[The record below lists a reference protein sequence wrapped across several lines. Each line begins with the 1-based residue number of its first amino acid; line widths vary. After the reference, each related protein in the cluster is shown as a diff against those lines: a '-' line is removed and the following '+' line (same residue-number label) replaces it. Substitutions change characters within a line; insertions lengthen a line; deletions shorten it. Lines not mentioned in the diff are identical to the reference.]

1 MTRREESA
9 LKVLRN
15 KKLLLLAASL
25 AALAVFLTAALL
37 LSDGAKNHADGGS
50 FAIHM
55 TEIMGSNSS
64 YPAPDGRYYDWV
76 ELHNSAD
83 GAIDI
88 SGYHLT
94 DNDRA
99 VKYTVPDGT
108 VLPADGYLVIWCDAD
123 APDGAD
129 RAGFSISRS
138 GGEVLYLMN
147 SKNVVVDTAYTVSM
161 ERNQP
166 MVFTAGAWSL
176 GSFATPGFANNAQGY
191 EDYLSSRTSGSFT
204 VELSEMVASNRLYP
218 APDGGCYDFIELHN
232 AGSEPVDLSGC
243 RLTDTDGEAK
253 YTLPDG
259 LMLPPDGYYVVW
271 CGTETGADFGLSS
284 DGGEA
289 VSLQGPDGGLI
300 DRVELPKLNRNEA
313 YVRKTAGEWQIESRA
328 TPGYSNDDSGYA
340 QYVASFGLEDC
351 GLMLSEIMTN
361 NRGCLCDSDGDFG
374 DWAELYNGGG
384 TAVDLTG
391 WYLTDDPLEPQKWAF
406 PARTIA
412 PGEYLLIFCDGKDR
426 NGAQLHTSFS
436 LSSSGGES
444 LCLVTPIG
452 SVADQAELPALDAD
466 RAFSRNDDGGF
477 SVTDAPTPGYPDT
490 QEGREALR
498 KARSHGA
505 VVINESMTANDR
517 YLAQSVGEYPDWAEL
532 KNTSDAPVCLSGW
545 SLTDRGDEPGKYL
558 LPDMTL
564 QPGETCLILLS
575 TEITGYSAYPVAPFN
590 LSAEEDWLL
599 LYDAEGGLSDYIHL
613 YQIPYGG
620 SMGRDDTGWC
630 YFSEP
635 TPGRENSGGEPGIS
649 AAPTASAAPG
659 IYDGAEPLTVAL
671 SAPGEIYYTLDGS
684 LPTTTSA
691 RYETPLTVTSTTV
704 LRAVCVEEGCL
715 PSDVVSLSYFINEG
729 HTLPVL
735 SLTADYGDIFGANGI
750 YVNYYKD
757 WEVYANLSYYDQS
770 GGAFSIDCGLKL
782 YGSMSRQTNAKK
794 NFKVVFR
801 PRYGQKTLEY
811 DLFDDCDVTS
821 FSSLVLRA
829 GQDYPLALM
838 REELMTSLADDA
850 SDSVLTQ
857 HFRYCVLYING
868 QYFGIYC
875 LKEAFSPEYYAAH
888 HDVSPESV
896 TVLRV
901 TNVAASDANLY
912 PLMCYAQS
920 HDLTRQEEFDYIAAN
935 VDLESL
941 ADWVILQ
948 AYSGNS
954 DILNNVRYL
963 MSTEDDGK
971 WRYAFYDQD
980 WTFLTHGNITRTALN
995 PETQYGMIPRAV
1007 LKNDTY
1013 QDYFLRRLAY
1023 QLGTT
1028 LSDENVL
1035 ARIDELQELL
1045 RPEMERER
1053 ARWGGSVSSWEYSV
1067 DRLRAFVTDR
1077 SRSRELIDDFSLYF
1091 GLTEAEKEAYFG
1103 GLLP

>member
-1 MTRREESA
+1 MRDIR
-9 LKVLRN
+9 
-15 KKLLLLAASL
+15 KKKNLL
-25 AALAVFLTAALL
+25 LTAALVVLVICLMAAFL
-37 LSDGAKNHADGGS
+37 LSDGLESHDEGSS

-55 TEIMGSNSS
+55 TEIMGSNSA
-64 YPAPDGRYYDWV
+64 YPGPDGQYYDWV

-83 GAIDI
+83 AAIDI

-99 VKYTVPDGT
+99 VKYTVPGGT
-108 VLPADGYLVIWCDAD
+108 ILPADGYYVVWCDAD
-123 APDGAD
+123 APAGAD
-129 RAGFSISRS
+129 LAGFSISRD

-147 SKNVVVDTAYTVSM
+147 TKNVVVDTAYTVSM

-166 MVFTAGAWSL
+166 MVFSAGGWSL
-176 GSFATPGFANNAQGY
+176 GSFATPGFANNAAGY
-191 EDYLSSRTSGSFT
+191 EAYRNSRSADSFP
-204 VELSEMVASNRLYP
+204 VELSEIVASNRLYP
-218 APDGGCYDFIELHN
+218 APDGGYYDFIELHN
-232 AGSEPVDLSGC
+232 TGADPVDLSGC
-243 RLTDTDGEAK
+243 RLSDTDGEAK
-253 YTLPDG
+253 FTLPDD
-259 LMLPPDGYYVVW
+259 LALPPDGYYVVW
-271 CGTETGADFGLSS
+271 CGGETGANFSLSR
-284 DGGEA
+284 DGGE
-289 VSLQGPDGGLI
+289 VVCLQSPSGELL
-300 DRVELPKLNRNEA
+300 DRVELPALGQNEA
-313 YVRKTAGEWQIESRA
+313 YVRRAQEAWQIETRA

-340 QYVASFGLEDC
+340 RYVASFGLDDC
-351 GLMLSEIMTN
+351 GLVLSEIMTN
-361 NRGCLCDSDGDFG
+361 NRGCLCDGDGDFS
-374 DWAELYNGGG
+374 DWAELYNGGSA
-384 TAVDLTG
+384 AVDLTG
-391 WYLTDDPLEPQKWAF
+391 WYLTDDPSEPQKWAF
-406 PARTIA
+406 PAMTLE
-412 PGEYLLIFCDGKDR
+412 PGEYLLVFCDGKDR
-426 NGAQLHTSFS
+426 TGAELHTNFS
-436 LSSSGGES
+436 LSASGES

-452 SVADQAELPALDAD
+452 SAADQVELPALSAD
-466 RAFSRNDDGGF
+466 RAILRNDDGGF
-477 SVTDAPTPGYPDT
+477 SVTDAPTPGYPNTD
-490 QEGREALR
+490 EGRKALR
-498 KARSHGA
+498 KARTHGA
-505 VVINESMTANDR
+505 LVINEAMTANDR

-532 KNTSDAPVCLSGW
+532 KNTSDAPVSLSGW
-545 SLTDRGDEPGKYL
+545 SLTDRSDDKQKYL
-558 LPDMTL
+558 LPDVTL
-564 QPGETCLILLS
+564 QPGETYLILFS
-575 TEITGYSAYPVAPFN
+575 TEKMGYTAYPVAPFS

-599 LYDAEGGLSDYIHL
+599 LYDPEGGLSDYIHL

-620 SMGRDDTGWC
+620 SMGRNDEGQC

-635 TPGRENSGGEPGIS
+635 TPGWENSGGEPGIS
-649 AAPTASAAPG
+649 AAPTASVAPG
-659 IYDGAEPLTVAL
+659 IYDGTGPLTVAL

-684 LPTTTSA
+684 LPTTASA
-691 RYETPLTVTSTTV
+691 HYEAPLTLNSTTV

-715 PSDVVSLSYFINEG
+715 PGDVVSMSYIINEG

-735 SLTADYGDIFGANGI
+735 SLTADYGDIFGGNGI

-770 GGAFSIDCGLKL
+770 GGSFSIDCGLKL

-875 LKEAFSPEYYAAH
+875 LKEAYSPEYYAAH
-888 HDVSPESV
+888 HNVSPESV

-901 TNVAASDANLY
+901 INVAASDANLY

-920 HDLTRQEEFDYIAAN
+920 HDLTQQEKFDYIADN

-995 PETQYGMIPRAV
+995 SETQYGMIPRAV
-1007 LKNDTY
+1007 LKNKDY
-1013 QDYFLRRLAY
+1013 QDYFLKRLAY
-1023 QLGTT
+1023 QLENT

-1035 ARIDELQELL
+1035 ARIDELQEIL

-1067 DRLRAFVTDR
+1067 DKLRAFVTDR